1 MIVVRF
7 KVQCQPEKTE
17 QAMAAFEELIAPSR
31 AVDGVVSFDIGRDI
45 ANPDSFIA
53 IEVFADRTALE
64 RQESL
69 PVVEKTIGL
78 LEEFVAAEPEATI
91 FHVSSSEPHGA

>member
-17 QAMAAFEELIAPSR
+17 QALAAFEEVIAPSR
-31 AVDGVVSFDIGRDI
+31 AVDGVVSFDIGRDL
-45 ANPDSFIA
+45 ANADSIIA
-53 IEVFADRTALE
+53 IEVFEDRAALE

-69 PVVEKTIGL
+69 PVVQKTIGL
-78 LEEFVAAEPEATI
+78 LEEFLAAEPEATV
-91 FHVSSSEPHGA
+91 FHVSSSDPWGA